1 MVDLV
6 PTTIEDASARTAGV
20 ERTDAIVALR
30 RVTATYQDGTCALC
44 EVTLSVPENRIT
56 VLFGPARAG
65 KSTLLRLLNR
75 LTDLTEGFEHEGEVL
90 FRGRDVYGPG
100 IDVSDLRRRISMVFA
115 IPTPLPGSIWANMTY
130 ALKMAGLSDREL
142 LLDRVE
148 RALRQSALWDEV
160 ADRLTDSAF
169 TLSGGQQQRLCLA
182 RSLALEPELIVLD
195 NPTSGLD
202 PISTSVVEESLQDLK
217 SRYSIIMVP
226 HSVQQAAR
234 LADNACF
241 LLDGELVEEGPGEEV
256 FTTPKDQRTEDY
268 ITGRFG

>member
-1 MVDLV
+1 MVSETNN
-6 PTTIEDASARTAGV
+6 PTV
-20 ERTDAIVALR
+20 EPGLAPSQAQAEPIVALHD
-30 RVTATYQDGTCALC
+30 VTATYLDGTCALC
-44 EVTLSVPENRIT
+44 DVTLSVPENRIT

-75 LTDLTEGFEHEGEVL
+75 LTDLTVGFEHEGEVL
-90 FRGRDVYGPG
+90 FRGRDVFEPG

-115 IPTPLPGSIWANMTY
+115 IPTPLPGTVWANMTY
-130 ALKMAGLSDREL
+130 ALKMAGITDQSV

-160 ADRLTDSAF
+160 ADRLTESAF
-169 TLSGGQQQRLCLA
+169 ALSGGQQQRLCLA

-202 PISTSVVEESLQDLK
+202 PISTSIVEESLQELK
-217 SRYSIIMVP
+217 SRYSIIIVP

-234 LADNACF
+234 LADSACF
-241 LLDGELVEEGPGEEV
+241 LLDGELVEEGPGQDV
-256 FTTPKDQRTEDY
+256 FTTPTDQRTEDY